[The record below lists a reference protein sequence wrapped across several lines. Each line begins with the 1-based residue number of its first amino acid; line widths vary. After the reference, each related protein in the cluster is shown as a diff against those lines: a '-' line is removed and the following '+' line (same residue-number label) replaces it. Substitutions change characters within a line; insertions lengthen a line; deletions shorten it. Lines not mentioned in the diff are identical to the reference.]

1 MMRASRGVASHT
13 TLIELVMGRY
23 GMHAEGAVDARSA
36 GLTTSQRYAG
46 ILSFTA
52 RSVLR
57 PFGFKP
63 GFDPSIGASAPTGSI
78 DSMGWTCSTGSERPG
93 LRHHRRQ
100 ATGEAAA

>member
-1 MMRASRGVASHT
+1 MYS
-13 TLIELVMGRY
+13 
-23 GMHAEGAVDARSA
+23 MHAEGAVDARNA
-36 GLTTSQRYAG
+36 GQTTSQRFTG

-63 GFDPSIGASAPTGSI
+63 DFCPSIEVSGPTGSI
-78 DSMGWTCSTGSERPG
+78 DAMGWTCPTGSERPG
-93 LRHHRRQ
+93 LRHQRRQ